1 MRFIFMFII
10 AVCVLLFLIKLRW
23 LNNRTIYDKVG
34 KYQTPPKIP
43 GPKLNPPPPK
53 ILCPYL
59 LRHANSKLIK
69 IKLLAANVFI
79 KGMFQVL
86 NLQCL
91 FNFYNGYQT
100 FLLPIYQSGPI
111 FRLWLKLR
119 INPSKGSL
127 LPGIVSLSQLPS
139 WSECDCFILWLL
151 FLDNVDNSKYCGCTK
166 NNFPHCNCC
175 SDFKEVSYKGIIVSK

>member
-1 MRFIFMFII
+1 MFII

-23 LNNRTIYDKVG
+23 LNNRSIYDKVG
-34 KYQTPPKIP
+34 KYQTPQKSPDQNWIP
-43 GPKLNPPPPK
+43 HTYKSYAHTYWDMQTL
-53 ILCPYL
+53 
-59 LRHANSKLIK
+59 KLIK
-69 IKLLAANVFI
+69 IKLFAANIFI

-111 FRLWLKLR
+111 FRLWLKLW

-139 WSECDCFILWLL
+139 WSECNCF
-151 FLDNVDNSKYCGCTK
+151 F
-166 NNFPHCNCC
+166 FMAP
-175 SDFKEVSYKGIIVSK
+175 FFR

>member
-1 MRFIFMFII
+1 MFII
-10 AVCVLLFLIKLRW
+10 AVCVLLFLIKLRR
-23 LNNRTIYDKVG
+23 LKNRSIYDKVG
-34 KYQTPPKIP
+34 KYQTPQKSLDQNWTPHA
-43 GPKLNPPPPK
+43 PPK

-69 IKLLAANVFI
+69 IKLFAANVFI

-139 WSECDCFILWLL
+139 WSECDCF
-151 FLDNVDNSKYCGCTK
+151 FFYGS
-166 NNFPHCNCC
+166 F
-175 SDFKEVSYKGIIVSK
+175 F